1 MDHSES
7 LFRETPVTPQTAEA
21 PKKASKTVPCDNHP
35 DRDATTITDGKAF
48 QELHLCADCVPPGW
62 KKDQ

>member
-1 MDHSES
+1 M
-7 LFRETPVTPQTAEA
+7 TPQTAEA
-21 PKKASKTVPCDNHP
+21 PKKASKPVMCDNHP
-35 DRDATTITDGKAF
+35 DRNAVMVTDGKAF